1 MAGAAAAQ
9 VPRRAASRLPSPP
22 SFMRPDTP
30 ATPNPAAARLQ
41 ALGAMWTVLL
51 GWSNGANDAANSMGA
66 AVGAGALTLRQAV
79 LTGAVAE
86 VTGASLLGVHVS
98 KTISKGVIR
107 TDDYADNPSE
117 FCLHSFLDRGFNT
130 LTAAR
135 KNAIDRQNALAGLA
149 QMAGEITLL
158 DAQRLAFP
166 SENYLVLILSSW
178 VAPSLRLSFDHSE
191 A

>member
-1 MAGAAAAQ
+1 
-9 VPRRAASRLPSPP
+9 
-22 SFMRPDTP
+22 MRVRH
-30 ATPNPAAARLQ
+30 AF
-41 ALGAMWTVLL
+41 
-51 GWSNGANDAANSMGA
+51 S
-66 AVGAGALTLRQAV
+66 
-79 LTGAVAE
+79 
-86 VTGASLLGVHVS
+86 
-98 KTISKGVIR
+98 
-107 TDDYADNPSE
+107 ADNPSE
-117 FCLHSFLDRGFNT
+117 FCLHSFLDRGFSN

-149 QMAGEITLL
+149 QMAGEITIL